1 MNVLRIRNFKDAAG
15 QGRLSLPPTAL
26 LSLFPLTPA
35 PEAGN

>member
-26 LSLFPLTPA
+26 LNLSPLTPA
-35 PEAGN
+35 PAAGN